1 MARCAIEA
9 PRLRE
14 ARPDRF
20 VACHL
25 YDMAAAELPVNA

>member
-1 MARCAIEA
+1 MERCAIDT

-14 ARPDRF
+14 VQRERF

-25 YDMAAAELPVNA
+25 YDMAAAAVPVSA